1 MKVQDD
7 ESDAVFPLSTLDHS
21 HMQTCPRFLFRT
33 LCYVCSGFEF
43 HFPRLA
49 FPDSTV
55 QYLELGIWSLLSWSR
70 QQLSILFCGQ
80 DLWALSWSTVSLAP
94 SGSILSSG
102 FVASLSWSRAS
113 NSGLCF
119 ELRIWAQS
127 WSKASTSGL
136 CFELRIWAQSLSKA
150 SKSGLYFELRIW
162 AQSWSKASK
171 SGLYF
176 ELRIWAQSWSKASNS
191 GLCFVLRI
199 WAHSWSKASTSG
211 LYSQLG
217 ILASLSWSL
226 AIATPDSILCSGF
239 ELRPGL
245 YILSSVFVA
254 FQFTGE
260 LYAADS
266 CRPEPWTIWKGLKS
280 DDYTKRDW
288 AIRFSVSISY

>member
-55 QYLELGIWSLLSWSR
+55 QYLELGIWSSLSWSR

-136 CFELRIWAQSLSKA
+136 C
-150 SKSGLYFELRIW
+150 FELRIW

-245 YILSSVFVA
+245 RLA
-254 FQFTGE
+254 PLG
-260 LYAADS
+260 
-266 CRPEPWTIWKGLKS
+266 
-280 DDYTKRDW
+280 
-288 AIRFSVSISY
+288 SIF

>member
-1 MKVQDD
+1 MSLRAKNPSFFPTWAGVHESSRRRVRCSFPSFNFGSFSYANLSKVSIPD
-7 ESDAVFPLSTLDHS
+7 SML
-21 HMQTCPRFLFRT
+21 
-33 LCYVCSGFEF
+33 CSGFEF

-55 QYLELGIWSLLSWSR
+55 QYLELGIWSSLSWSR

-136 CFELRIWAQSLSKA
+136 C
-150 SKSGLYFELRIW
+150 FELRIW

-245 YILSSVFVA
+245 RLA
-254 FQFTGE
+254 PLG
-260 LYAADS
+260 
-266 CRPEPWTIWKGLKS
+266 
-280 DDYTKRDW
+280 
-288 AIRFSVSISY
+288 SIF